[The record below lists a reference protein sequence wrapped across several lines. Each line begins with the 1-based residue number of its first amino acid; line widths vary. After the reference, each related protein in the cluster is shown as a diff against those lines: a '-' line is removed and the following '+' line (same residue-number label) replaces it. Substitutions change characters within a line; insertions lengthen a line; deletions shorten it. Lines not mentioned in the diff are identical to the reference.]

1 MRKSIAIIGCQY
13 GDEGKGKIVDYIVSL
28 AAKRIRL
35 DSSIVPS
42 HSNKPILVRRYQGG
56 ANAGHTVEDD
66 NDHVYKLHQVPS
78 GIITAEAY
86 NLDGKGMYI
95 HPRKLIKEI
104 LGLQAQGVDVSRDN
118 FGIAANAHITL
129 DYHTQ
134 DDQASFNLEEHT
146 STGSGIKQT
155 AVDKYGRVGLRF
167 IEFLDPQLMTEI
179 LKEKRF
185 PRGMPRKYSTTIKRL
200 VDSYDAERDI
210 LAPYLV
216 MEQDVMKRHGTHLLV
231 DEGANGVGIDIDDGF
246 YPGITSSSAARAPRE
261 SKTVIG
267 VLKLYNSSV
276 GGDRPFMSQMPAE
289 LETVL
294 RDLWGERGTTTGK
307 DRDLGYFD
315 AVFARYAMDVVGVDA
330 IVGTCGDRMEAFAQV
345 GAKPKLCVAYEI
357 DGRKYDEWHPSF
369 FRRDTLYKA
378 IPVLEEFEPWEKF
391 TDESGSILSK
401 NASKYVQRIES
412 LLGMK
417 FNMLGTG
424 PKRSDIILR
433 GEMLF

>member
-1 MRKSIAIIGCQY
+1 MRDSIAVIGCQY
-13 GDEGKGKIVDYIVSL
+13 GDEGKGKFVDYIVST
-28 AAKRIRL
+28 AAVHL
-35 DSSIVPS
+35 QYDSSFIPS
-42 HSNKPILVRRYQGG
+42 SPEKPILVRRYQGG
-56 ANAGHTVEDD
+56 ANAGHTVQVDEQ
-66 NDHVYKLHQVPS
+66 VYKLHQVPS
-78 GIITAEAY
+78 GIITPETY
-86 NLDGKGMYI
+86 NLDGKGMFI
-95 HPRKLIKEI
+95 HPRKLMKEI
-104 LGLQAQGVDVSRDN
+104 LSLQAEGVDITKDN
-118 FGIAANAHITL
+118 FGIAANAHVTL
-129 DYHTQ
+129 DYHTK
-134 DDQASFNLEEHT
+134 DDQASFNLKRHT

-155 AVDKYGRVGLRF
+155 AVDKYGRVGIRF

-185 PRGMPRKYSTTIKRL
+185 PKGIPKRYGTTIERL
-200 VDSYDAERDI
+200 VASYDAEREI
-210 LAPYLV
+210 LAPFV
-216 MEQDVMKRHGTHLLV
+216 VQEHEVMKQHGTILHV

-246 YPGITSSSAARAPRE
+246 YPGITSSSPARAPRE

-276 GGDRPFMSQMPAE
+276 GGDRPFVSQMPVE
-289 LETVL
+289 LEAVL
-294 RDLWGERGTTTGK
+294 RDQWGERGTTTGK

-315 AVFARYAMDVVGVDA
+315 AVFAHYALDVVGVDA

-345 GAKPKLCVAYEI
+345 GAKPKICVAYEI
-357 DGRKYDEWHPSF
+357 GGKKYDEWQPSF

-378 IPVLEEFEPWEKF
+378 TPVLEEVAAWEHF

-401 NASKYVQRIES
+401 NASVYVSRIES

-424 PKRSDIILR
+424 PKRRDIILR